1 MISQNDRLLAER
13 LADELRN
20 QIDSRINML
29 VANPDQRNAGYV
41 QALQDIL
48 LLVNGTYQQMNETP
62 KQKE

>member
-20 QIDSRINML
+20 QIDNRLNML
-29 VANPDQRNAGYV
+29 VANPEQRNAGYV